1 MERSLKGQ
9 RTFATQNG
17 AQLLTPMHRIE
28 KSLREDIAALKASP
42 LIKKGTNII
51 GLAYDIDTGLL
62 SEVRENESGL

>member
-1 MERSLKGQ
+1 
-9 RTFATQNG
+9 
-17 AQLLTPMHRIE
+17 MHRIE

-42 LIKKGTNII
+42 LIKKGTSII